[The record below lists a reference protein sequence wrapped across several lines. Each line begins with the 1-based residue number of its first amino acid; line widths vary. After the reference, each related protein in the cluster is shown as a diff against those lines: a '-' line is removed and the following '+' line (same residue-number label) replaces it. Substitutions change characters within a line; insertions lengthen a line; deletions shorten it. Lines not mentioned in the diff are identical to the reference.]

1 MKILRT
7 ASRGFNFTD
16 SYKKRM
22 FSEPYKFDRN
32 GNGGGIVS
40 FILEDIPSK
49 LTESQMRKK

>member
-32 GNGGGIVS
+32 GNGGGRVS